1 MTSDS
6 RCRRVTNSQLGD
18 SRSDRCVIGREEY
31 LLPGRRSRV
40 LVILAVPGPGTR
52 EMALVA
58 QGLEGSETSGRERAG
73 GWPLNWKR
81 RPFRYGARTRE
92 AAAQYYS
99 TAHAR
104 STTRPMQRPG
114 CGCGCK
120 PDGGGTARPRV
131 VSCNGQYSARTI
143 PRCTKQLAP
152 HPLARFLEWVPS
164 SHSPFAPS
172 ALSLPPD
179 NAAKASPLLPSHI
192 FLFFLTFL
200 TPHSAGRSSI
210 SHLAREISLFATA
223 STTNH
228 RVERA

>member
-1 MTSDS
+1 MVDVFPRRQAPVGVPGDRPGRAVGQDPKGDGCGRAEHGCSRRAVTLRKRDGHNFDMMTSDS

-172 ALSLPPD
+172 ALS
-179 NAAKASPLLPSHI
+179 PS
-192 FLFFLTFL
+192 
-200 TPHSAGRSSI
+200 
-210 SHLAREISLFATA
+210 
-223 STTNH
+223 
-228 RVERA
+228 